1 MSGARVYRD
10 VYEEGKK
17 LLVDT
22 PEASLDA
29 RILLE
34 AACGTV
40 VNDLLTHPD
49 RPVTE
54 EEYARYTGLLEKRR
68 QRIPVAYILG
78 EQEFMGLTMQ
88 VSPDVLIPNQDT
100 EILVEEAMRH
110 LGSRMR
116 ILDLCT
122 GSGCILLS
130 LLHYSVGTTGV
141 GTDISGAALEVAA
154 RNAAALGLSDRC
166 IFLEGDLFE
175 ALGSPA
181 SGSGN
186 EDGFGLFDMIVSNPP
201 YIPRAVIA
209 TLEPEVRVYE
219 PQTALDGGDDGLVF
233 YRRIADACGRYLK
246 PGGLMFV
253 ETGDTQTQA
262 VASLLE
268 EAGLKDIEIY
278 QDYGGRP
285 RAVSAAKG
293 LKYV

>member
-1 MSGARVYRD
+1 MSGVCGYREI
-10 VYEEGKK
+10 YEEGKK
-17 LLVDT
+17 LLADT

-40 VNDLLTHPD
+40 VNDLLMHPD

-78 EQEFMGLTMQ
+78 QQEFMGLTMQ
-88 VSPDVLIPNQDT
+88 VSRDVLIPNQDT

-130 LLHYSVGTTGV
+130 LLHYSVGTTGI

-166 IFLEGDLFE
+166 IFLEGDLFG

-181 SGSGN
+181 SDSGN
-186 EDGFGLFDMIVSNPP
+186 EDGSGLFDMIVSNPP
-201 YIPRAVIA
+201 YIPRTVIA
-209 TLEPEVRVYE
+209 ALEPEVRVYE
-219 PQTALDGGDDGLVF
+219 PLLALDGGDDGLVF

-246 PGGLMFV
+246 PGGLIFV